1 MDDTYRSQFRIPYN
15 LYEQLKA
22 AADKNNRSLN
32 AELVSRLENSFPA
45 SISDDHST
53 KELLIEIENLKNYLH
68 EYTKK
73 LQND

>member
-15 LYEQLKA
+15 LYEQLKS

-45 SISDDHST
+45 SISDDHLE
-53 KELLIEIENLKNYLH
+53 KELLEEIENLKNYLH